1 MYKTLQLKSRWA
13 CWSWWWFFE
22 VWNLRFCNSGF
33 AAKFT
38 VKRECLQ
45 KFALCCGS
53 QQKLTKYLLRSSE
66 VTSFKDLRKGNWSN
80 RSLTNWIDNH
90 LQLKLRWAY
99 IGPDGSLKSEICTF
113 LILDLLQNSL
123 WKENVRRKLAPTGQL
138 CHIFLYLILLI
149 KQMLV
154 LRRRSQQKLTKCLL
168 RSSEVTSLEHFFE
181 SASVFISIH
190 TYDI

>member
-1 MYKTLQLKSRWA
+1 MKVSLLCNNQLIIYNNAGVMYKTLQLKSRWA
-13 CWSWWWFFE
+13 CWLWWWFFE

-45 KFALCCGS
+45 KFALCCGL

-99 IGPDGSLKSEICTF
+99 RP
-113 LILDLLQNSL
+113 
-123 WKENVRRKLAPTGQL
+123 WW
-138 CHIFLYLILLI
+138 
-149 KQMLV
+149 
-154 LRRRSQQKLTKCLL
+154 
-168 RSSEVTSLEHFFE
+168 FFE
-181 SASVFISIH
+181 VWNLHFSDPGFATKFTEKRMSGEN
-190 TYDI
+190 